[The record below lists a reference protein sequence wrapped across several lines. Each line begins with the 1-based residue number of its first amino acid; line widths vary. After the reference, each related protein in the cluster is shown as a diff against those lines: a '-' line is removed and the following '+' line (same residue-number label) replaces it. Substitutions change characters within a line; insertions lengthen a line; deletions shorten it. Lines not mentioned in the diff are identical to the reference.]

1 MRRGTTPTITATVDA
16 DLTGLDLYLAFRQ
29 AMAQPI
35 VKTGDA
41 LEVEIADGQTT
52 ITTTLTQAE
61 TLAMSDAYPVEV
73 QVRAIGDGGDV
84 ALATTIASV
93 EVDRILQEGVLNE

>member
-29 AMAQPI
+29 ALMQPI
-35 VKTGDA
+35 VKTGSA
-41 LEVEIADGQTT
+41 LDVEISEGKT
-52 ITTTLTQAE
+52 IIKTTLTQAD
-61 TLAMSDAYPVEV
+61 TLAMNDAYPVDV
-73 QVRAIGDGGDV
+73 QLRAIGDGGSV

-93 EVDRILQEGVLNE
+93 DVDRILQEGVISG